1 MTEPF
6 VPPELKLGDDTEYL
20 VGVQKQSYVKITP
33 NQGSSGYTPSG
44 TRQIEFNFNH
54 GDATDFQQ
62 CYLKFDLEYSDNNSN
77 MTLVSDCVERIEMYV
92 DSQEIFTTTSS
103 ESRKLINY
111 LLLGEA
117 NKSWYDR
124 EAKMFLGGN
133 IPTLDD
139 GSVGTGGSQLVP
151 QSTSR
156 GYVVPLWCIHPS
168 FMMSRVFPVLGSQVR
183 IVLHLAPAEKCL
195 NVKFDAN
202 STYTLNNV
210 SLMDCRTILSPQ
222 YKSALMN
229 QVNSPEGFKI
239 HMIDFDIIAHQVVSA
254 SKQNLVVRNEHRNA
268 QTLILYNDRVSR
280 PAGSNAHATHQTLH
294 TNIATRTKVLR
305 VDCGSI
311 NFTGVNGSTS
321 LAEHFAHLER
331 ANGTLSNI
339 DQAGLYNFRLYSG
352 NVGDMTASEHGGTD
366 ENRFAVS
373 PLMVSLEKI
382 QARDTDASIVNNG
395 LSAVDLQASREI
407 EVSVEANAGDDLNAS
422 TERLYSGLVYEKVIA
437 LSNGMI
443 SVEH

>member
-6 VPPELKLGDDTEYL
+6 VPAELRLGDDEEYL
-20 VGVQKQSYVKITP
+20 VGIQKQSYVKVTP
-33 NQGSSGYTPSG
+33 NQGSSGYTPTG

-54 GDATDFQQ
+54 GEATDFQQ
-62 CYLKFDLEYSDNNSN
+62 CYLKFDLEYSDVSSN
-77 MTLVSDCVERIEMYV
+77 MTLVSDCIERVEMYV

-111 LLLGEA
+111 LLLGET
-117 NKSWYDR
+117 NKNWYDR
-124 EAKMFLGGN
+124 EGKMFLGGN

-139 GSVGTGGSQLVP
+139 GSVGDGASRLQP
-151 QSTSR
+151 QSESR

-168 FMMSRVFPVLGSQVR
+168 FMMSRVFPVLGSQIRMVF
-183 IVLHLAPAEKCL
+183 HLASPDKCL
-195 NVKFDAN
+195 NVKNANN

-222 YKSALMN
+222 YKTALMN

-239 HMIDFDIIAHQVVSA
+239 HMIDFDIIAHQVISA

-280 PAGSNAHATHQTLH
+280 PAGSNAHAVHQTLFS
-294 TNIATRTKVLR
+294 NLGTRTKILR

-321 LAEHFAHLER
+321 LAEHFVHLER
-331 ANGTLSNI
+331 ANGSLSNI
-339 DQAGLYNFRLYSG
+339 SQSGLYNYRLYKG
-352 NVGDMTASEHGGTD
+352 NVTDMTAAEHGGTGA
-366 ENRFAVS
+366 NRFAVS
-373 PLMVSLEKI
+373 PLMVSLEKL
-382 QARDTDASIVNNG
+382 QAPDTDNSIVNNG

-407 EVSVEANAGDDLNAS
+407 EVSLEANTGDDLNPS
-422 TERLYSGLVYEKVIA
+422 TERLYSGLVYEKAVVLA
-437 LSNGMI
+437 NGTI
-443 SVEH
+443 LVEH